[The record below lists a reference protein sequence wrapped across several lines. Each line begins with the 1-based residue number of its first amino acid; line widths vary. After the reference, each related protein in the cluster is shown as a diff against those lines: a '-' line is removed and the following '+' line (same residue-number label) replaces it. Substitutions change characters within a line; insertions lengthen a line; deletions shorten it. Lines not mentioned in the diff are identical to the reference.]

1 MWSGKTTMCDLRKLI
16 EETRKGTTNMRS
28 RMFEDM
34 IYYFNDAP
42 NIHGKPEARRRK
54 YVFGIVP
61 ARQKDYDDSKVQTM
75 QPVVVAADAERE
87 LFADQLLTRY
97 NEKLTVLV
105 IQGPGLG
112 TAEAKSHWAF
122 IVSTLHPG
130 FFAEFWI
137 GPGCG
142 EVCAYREC
150 LKCAE
155 WWERTHGAVSA
166 TSERSV
172 PSTVK

>member
-1 MWSGKTTMCDLRKLI
+1 MWSGKTTMYDLRKLI

-97 NEKLTVLV
+97 NNEKLTVLV

-112 TAEAKSHWAF
+112 TAVRLNPIGLSLFPLF
-122 IVSTLHPG
+122 ILVSSQSSG
-130 FFAEFWI
+130 
-137 GPGCG
+137 
-142 EVCAYREC
+142 
-150 LKCAE
+150 
-155 WWERTHGAVSA
+155 
-166 TSERSV
+166 
-172 PSTVK
+172 